1 MSNDTKPEIKRFTG
15 KKLLMTLLAFF
26 GVVFAVNGF
35 FIYMALSTF
44 TGEKEHAYL
53 EGLHFN
59 ETLNARAKQSALGW
73 DMTLGFTRGPAG
85 DALFTAELVDANKKP
100 VIGAK
105 MSGTIGRATQ
115 SKDDKVLE
123 FNETSPGVYEAH
135 VETLERGK
143 WLFAATAIVVGK
155 PEFEAETALSIR

>member
-1 MSNDTKPEIKRFTG
+1 MENNSSAKV
-15 KKLLMTLLAFF
+15 KKLTGWHVLTILLVFF
-26 GVVFAVNGF
+26 GVVFSVVGF
-35 FIYMALSTF
+35 MIFMALKTF

-73 DMTLGFTRGPAG
+73 DMTLGFKRGPAG
-85 DALFTAELVDANKKP
+85 DALFTAELIDADKKP
-100 VIGAK
+100 IAGAQ

-115 SKDDKVLE
+115 SGDDKILK
-123 FNETSPGVYEAH
+123 FAETTPGVYTAH

-143 WLFAATAIVVGK
+143 WLFAAKAKVNDK